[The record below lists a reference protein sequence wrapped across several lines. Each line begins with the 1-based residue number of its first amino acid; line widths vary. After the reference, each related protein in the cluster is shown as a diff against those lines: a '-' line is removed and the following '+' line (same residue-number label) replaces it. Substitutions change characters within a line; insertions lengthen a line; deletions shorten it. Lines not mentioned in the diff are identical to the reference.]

1 MNRFV
6 LRTGELEYVTDGSP
20 VDLSI
25 PLRFDGPQPG
35 FFGAD
40 LATARPMHSGDFIG
54 DTRLGGSCNA
64 EHLDLIPHCN
74 GTHTE
79 CLGHI
84 TKERIAVNRLATD
97 ALYLA
102 AVITVDPAES
112 QYAREQ
118 TGTHSHKTDQL
129 ITRTALEEAGLAD
142 YPSAVEALIVRTLP
156 NDQTKTRRNWTID
169 NTPYFSVDAIRWI
182 VKNQVNHLLVDT
194 PTIDRMDDSGLLAH
208 RIYWGMASDSHS
220 ARDASRAEATISE
233 LIYVP
238 DQIEDG
244 LYLLDLQI
252 APFVSDAAPSRPLL
266 YRIAQ

>member
-6 LRTGELEYVTDGSP
+6 LKTDKRDYTTHGSA

-40 LATARPMHSGDFIG
+40 AATARPMHSGDFIG

-64 EHLDLIPHCN
+64 EHVDLIPHCN

-84 TKERIAVNRLATD
+84 TIERVAVNGLVND

-102 AVITVDPAES
+102 AVVTVKTVSAS
-112 QYAREQ
+112 IAREQ
-118 TGTHSHKTDQL
+118 TGTRAHKTDQL
-129 ITRTALEEAGLAD
+129 ITRSALRKSGLD
-142 YPSAVEALIVRTLP
+142 DGPTALIVRTLP
-156 NDQTKTRRNWTID
+156 NDRDKTRRNWTEND
-169 NTPYFSVDAIRWI
+169 TPYFSVEAMRWVVDNGI
-182 VKNQVNHLLVDT
+182 QHLLVDT
-194 PTIDRMDDSGLLAH
+194 PSVDRLNDEQLVAH
-208 RIYWGMASDSHS
+208 RIFWGMASGSHS
-220 ARDASRAEATISE
+220 VHDATRTEATITE

-238 DQIEDG
+238 DQVTDG

-266 YRIAQ
+266 YGIVA